1 MRRSVSGQEDTARQ
15 RLDEEDATL
24 GVDYQ
29 SWKETWPWM
38 ERIQGRFERF
48 DRLLPAIQ
56 DARKHNTRA
65 RREGAGSTTIER
77 RLVSAHP
84 AGEDM
89 EGHLSEVTDALRDI
103 VYVTPRRPRD
113 TAFGAEGNDEAG
125 LRPIRV
131 FSEEKRS
138 ADGTRSIWTFF
149 TTDYMSLWK
158 RMASRQLRDVHYYE
172 ILEED
177 LPCHLYFDLEYQR
190 EFNRHLDGNAMVER
204 LLSDLDKVMQRRWN
218 LSLSN
223 AFVMEMDASTETK
236 FSRHLII
243 RFKDHVFRSNTQIK
257 WITQEIL
264 SRVPPSTFTVQK
276 ASGTGCFIDEGVYTK
291 CDGCARSACP

>member
-1 MRRSVSGQEDTARQ
+1 MHRPVSGQENTLRL

-24 GVDYQ
+24 GIDYPV
-29 SWKETWPWM
+29 WKETWPWM
-38 ERIQGRFERF
+38 ESIRGRFERF

-56 DARKHNTRA
+56 ETRKHNTRA
-65 RREGAGSTTIER
+65 TRECSGSKTIER
-77 RLVSAHP
+77 RLVSAPP
-84 AGEDM
+84 AGEDI
-89 EGHLSEVTDALRDI
+89 EGQYLSEVTDALRDV

-113 TAFGAEGNDEAG
+113 TAFGAESNDEAV

-149 TTDYMSLWK
+149 ATDYMSLWK

-190 EFNRHLDGNAMVER
+190 EFNQHLDGNAMVET
-204 LLSDLDKVMQRRWN
+204 LLNELDKVLQRRWN
-218 LSLSN
+218 LSLRN

-236 FSRHLII
+236 LSRHLIV
-243 RFKDHVFRSNTQIK
+243 RLKDHAFRSNTQIK
-257 WITQEIL
+257 RITEEIL

-291 CDGCARSACP
+291 CDGCVRGVW